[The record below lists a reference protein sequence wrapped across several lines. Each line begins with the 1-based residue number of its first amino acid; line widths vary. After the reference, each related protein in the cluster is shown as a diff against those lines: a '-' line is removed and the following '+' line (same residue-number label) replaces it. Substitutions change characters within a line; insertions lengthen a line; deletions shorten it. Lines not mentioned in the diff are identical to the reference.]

1 MSDFDPLRGEVSK
14 VSSIRCPNKSVFLV
28 LLIGLNQM
36 FVLFHFPDGEIA
48 CVRPPGPP
56 TENHSVA
63 SVVVGRGSNDELS
76 PVEVSGFSRVQ
87 QAVAKA
93 AVIAVPPFQPIVP
106 AAVAVATATA
116 AAVGSASPGEGSPTA
131 VEDEGSASRSA
142 GRGDGVRYVTLHFH
156 SVSSRA

>member
-1 MSDFDPLRGEVSK
+1 
-14 VSSIRCPNKSVFLV
+14 
-28 LLIGLNQM
+28 M